1 MGGFGLDGIHLQQ
14 IYPIN
19 GKVGT
24 GWYSSPAGY
33 ITGGKSVKVKTIR
46 LIDLLLSANQ
56 GAPRGG

>member
-33 ITGGKSVKVKTIR
+33 ITDGKFCDGENDQTDR
-46 LIDLLLSANQ
+46 P
-56 GAPRGG
+56 AP